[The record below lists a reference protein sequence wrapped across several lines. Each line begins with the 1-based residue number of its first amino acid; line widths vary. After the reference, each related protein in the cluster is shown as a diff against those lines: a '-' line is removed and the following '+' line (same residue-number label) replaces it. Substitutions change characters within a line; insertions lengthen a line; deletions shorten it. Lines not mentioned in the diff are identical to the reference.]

1 MAMLD
6 NQRVYIYINQLFQ
19 PWGFNFHKHGPL
31 SMGFIKQEPWYLSDL
46 RPWPEWGADAWRHQ
60 ALRGQR
66 WELWD
71 SEAAEVPH
79 LVGGLEHLLFFHIY
93 GISSSQLTNMFQR
106 VETTNQSCFFP
117 HETLEPPWCKNF
129 GHLLRYFV
137 NDDLAANRFWS
148 SSSLCENAI

>member
-1 MAMLD
+1 
-6 NQRVYIYINQLFQ
+6 
-19 PWGFNFHKHGPL
+19 
-31 SMGFIKQEPWYLSDL
+31 MGFIKQEPWYLSDL

-60 ALRGQR
+60 ALWGQR

-106 VETTNQSCFFP
+106 VETTNQSCFFSSWNFRASVMQKLWP
-117 HETLEPPWCKNF
+117 FTSIFRERWFGCKQILIFQFAMWKCHIGRTYEMWIRNNQNIS
-129 GHLLRYFV
+129 GE
-137 NDDLAANRFWS
+137 S
-148 SSSLCENAI
+148 I